1 MAIEQVNVCAEL
13 QQGVAVKVQ
22 ARQFELMLDEPKS
35 LGGTDTGMNPVEAL
49 LGALGACQ
57 AIVARVYAAKFNVVL
72 DGFNVK
78 LEGDL
83 DLDGFLGKSEVRPG
97 YSAIRYQYWIESPS
111 AQEDVAA
118 LIKFVAEKCP
128 VGDSLA
134 QGVELSLNGVHLNQQ
149 VL

>member
-1 MAIEQVNVCAEL
+1 MAVEQVNVCAEL

-97 YSAIRYQYWIESPS
+97 YSAIR
-111 AQEDVAA
+111 
-118 LIKFVAEKCP
+118 
-128 VGDSLA
+128 
-134 QGVELSLNGVHLNQQ
+134 
-149 VL
+149 

>member
-1 MAIEQVNVCAEL
+1 MAIEQFSAKAEL
-13 QQGVAVKVQ
+13 QQGVAVKVT
-22 ARQFELMLDEPKS
+22 ARQFEFTLDEPAA

-49 LGALGACQ
+49 LGTLGACQ
-57 AIVARVYAAKFNVVL
+57 AIVARVYSAKFNVVL
-72 DGFNVK
+72 ERFNVE
-78 LEGDL
+78 LQGDL
-83 DLDGFLGKSEVRPG
+83 DLDGFFGKSEVRPG

-111 AQEDVAA
+111 AKEDVAA

-134 QGVELSLNGVHLNQQ
+134 QGVALSLNGVHLNQQ